1 MNNCQIFAASKPFK
15 SKTISIC
22 NQITWRES
30 MEKIKIDSGAA
41 FLYPMPMVLVGSV
54 VEGKANFMA
63 VGWVSRVNF
72 RPPLFA
78 IALGPHH
85 TNQGIDENKEFSINI
100 PDVSLIEKTDYCGL
114 VSGSKT
120 DKSDLFNIFYGA
132 LGKAP
137 LIEECPVC
145 MSCSLYDMVK
155 LPFNM
160 LYIGETKEVFTE
172 EKYMTDK
179 MLDIKKVNPFTLT
192 MPDNNYWSVGENLG
206 KAWNIGKSLK
216 KKG

>member
-1 MNNCQIFAASKPFK
+1 
-15 SKTISIC
+15 
-22 NQITWRES
+22 

-72 RPPLFA
+72 KPPLFA

-114 VSGSKT
+114 VSGSKM
-120 DKSDLFNIFYGA
+120 DKSELFNIFYGA

-145 MSCSLYDMVK
+145 MSCSVYDTVK
-155 LPFNM
+155 LPFNT
-160 LYIGETKEVFTE
+160 LYIGEPKEVFTE
-172 EKYMTDK
+172 EKYVTDK

-192 MPDNNYWSVGENLG
+192 MPDNHYWSVGENLG
-206 KAWNIGKSLK
+206 RAWNIGKNLK